1 MSGAQVEP
9 PPADEEYIDW
19 THLSLRQNLNCNTAS
34 RQFAILADLT
44 RGEGSLQ
51 LGMLRASM
59 LRADLPELG
68 GSPLVGVSE
77 FAGASPIDVRSEYD
91 PERWEGAGEKTRKKK
106 KGSKETELDKYALLG
121 LSKERFL
128 ATEAMIK
135 NGEYF
140 SHALISSKR

>member
-59 LRADLPELG
+59 LRADLPECHTP
-68 GSPLVGVSE
+68 PL
-77 FAGASPIDVRSEYD
+77 SPIQD
-91 PERWEGAGEKTRKKK
+91 GEKNP
-106 KGSKETELDKYALLG
+106 
-121 LSKERFL
+121 F
-128 ATEAMIK
+128 
-135 NGEYF
+135 
-140 SHALISSKR
+140 H